1 MTELQAAI
9 PAPIMTERPLVP
21 SMPSAHVTTLRYGY
35 MPWFR
40 FTLFT
45 KFSITSL
52 ALLAVMGVLLGMGL
66 TRHFEE
72 QAIEQQKMASASLVP
87 PVVGRHLDDA
97 LLTNGAKGEVYEDIQ
112 RSLSFLGGSNLVAAK
127 VWNRDGVV
135 IYSDQEYLVGQ
146 EQPLTSQLRSNF
158 EGSITAEI
166 EPISAAENAE
176 ERGYGDLM
184 KVYTPLQMPGTSR
197 IGAVFEGSYDVTD
210 LRQRISYTNGFLWVS
225 IAGGFLFLYLSLFT
239 IVRNASSR
247 LERQSAENA
256 QLYHEAQHQLA
267 ERHVA
272 EERIKLQVEH
282 LQALRDIDIAIA
294 SNPDLALTLNV
305 LLTQV
310 RAQLK
315 VDAADVLLLDER
327 AKELEYAAGSGFRAE
342 AVAGTRLWLGQGYAG
357 KAALQRRTIGVEN
370 MTNTGD
376 LARAELLAGEEF
388 EAYYAVPLV
397 AKDKVLGVLEVF
409 QRGPLHATPDWLK
422 FLEALAGQAAIA
434 VDSAALFDSLQRS
447 NAELARAYDK
457 TLEGWSRALDLRDK
471 ETEGHSR
478 RVTEMTVRLAREM
491 GVGEDEL
498 VHIQRGALLHDIG
511 KVGIPDSILLKPG
524 PLTEEEWTIMRMHP
538 VHAYEL
544 LRPITFLEPA
554 LDIPYCHH
562 EKWDGTGY
570 PRGLRGDEIPLA
582 ARIFA
587 VADVYDALRSNRP
600 YRSARPRQMVV
611 AYIIEQ
617 AGKHFDPNVVEAF
630 LRVELSSPAQL
641 VWQSTPAGPAVIT
654 PTQPGSYAGVM
665 LAPAEESASAVV
677 AARPA

>member
-1 MTELQAAI
+1 
-9 PAPIMTERPLVP
+9 
-21 SMPSAHVTTLRYGY
+21 MPR
-35 MPWFR
+35 FR
-40 FTLFT
+40 FTLLT

-52 ALLAVMGVLLGMGL
+52 ALLAVIGVLLGMGL

-72 QAIEQQKMASASLVP
+72 QAIEQQKMAAASLVP
-87 PVVGRHLDDA
+87 PVVGRHLDDD
-97 LLTNGAKGEVYEDIQ
+97 LLTNGATGEIYQDIQ
-112 RSLSFLGGSNLVAAK
+112 KALSFLGGSNLVAAK
-127 VWNRDGVV
+127 VWNREGMV
-135 IYSDQEYLVGQ
+135 IYSDQAYLVGQ
-146 EQPLTSQLRSNF
+146 KQPLTPQLQANF

-166 EPISAAENAE
+166 QPLKDAESAE

-184 KVYTPLQMPGTSR
+184 KIYTPLQMEGTSR

-210 LRQRISYTNGFLWVS
+210 LRQRISYTNGFLWFS

-256 QLYHEAQHQLA
+256 QLYQEAQHQLA
-267 ERHVA
+267 ERKVA

-282 LQALRDIDIAIA
+282 LQALRDIDIAIT

-305 LLTQV
+305 ILTQV
-310 RAQLK
+310 RTQLK

-327 AKELEYAAGSGFRAE
+327 ARELEYAAGSGFRAG

-357 KAALQRRTIGVEN
+357 KAALQKRTIGVERMN
-370 MTNTGD
+370 NTGD
-376 LARAELLAGEEF
+376 LTRAELLAGEEF

-397 AKDKVLGVLEVF
+397 AKDKVLGVLELF
-409 QRGPLHATPDWLK
+409 QRGRLHATPEWLK

-434 VDSAALFDSLQRS
+434 VDNAALFDSLQRS
-447 NAELARAYDK
+447 NAELASAYDK

-491 GVGEDEL
+491 GVSEDEL

-524 PLTEEEWTIMRMHP
+524 PLTEEEWATMRMHP

-544 LRPITFLEPA
+544 LRPIAFLEPA
-554 LDIPYCHH
+554 LDIPHAHH

-570 PRGLRGDEIPLA
+570 PRGLKGDEIPLA

-600 YRSARPRQMVV
+600 YRSARPRQMVMV
-611 AYIIEQ
+611 HIMEQ
-617 AGKHFDPNVVEAF
+617 AGKHFDPDVVEAF
-630 LRVELSSPAQL
+630 LRVERANPQQVVPQNIATEPA
-641 VWQSTPAGPAVIT
+641 SIT
-654 PTQPGSYAGVM
+654 ATQMGSYSGAM
-665 LAPAEESASAVV
+665 LAPAGETAPALVT
-677 AARPA
+677 ARPA

>member
-1 MTELQAAI
+1 
-9 PAPIMTERPLVP
+9 
-21 SMPSAHVTTLRYGY
+21 MPR
-35 MPWFR
+35 FR
-40 FTLFT
+40 FTLLT
-45 KFSITSL
+45 KFSTTSL
-52 ALLAVMGVLLGMGL
+52 ALLVVMGVLLGMGL

-72 QAIEQQKMASASLVP
+72 QAIEQQKMAAASLVP
-87 PVVGRHLDDA
+87 PVVGRHLDDD
-97 LLTNGAKGEVYEDIQ
+97 LLTNGATGEIYQDIQ
-112 RSLSFLGGSNLVAAK
+112 KALSFLGGSNLVAAK
-127 VWNRDGVV
+127 VWNHQGMV

-146 EQPLTSQLRSNF
+146 KQPLTPQLQANF

-166 EPISAAENAE
+166 QPLKDAESAE

-184 KVYTPLQMPGTSR
+184 KIYTPLQMEGTSR

-210 LRQRISYTNGFLWVS
+210 LRQRISYTNGFLWFS

-247 LERQSAENA
+247 LERQSTENA
-256 QLYHEAQHQLA
+256 QLYQEAQHQLA
-267 ERHVA
+267 ERKVA

-282 LQALRDIDIAIA
+282 LQALRDIDIAIT

-305 LLTQV
+305 ILTQV
-310 RAQLK
+310 RTQLK

-327 AKELEYAAGSGFRAE
+327 ARELEYAAGSGFRAE

-357 KAALQRRTIGVEN
+357 KAALQKRTIGVERMN
-370 MTNTGD
+370 NTGD

-397 AKDKVLGVLEVF
+397 AKDKVLGVLELF
-409 QRGPLHATPDWLK
+409 QRGPLHATPEWLK

-434 VDSAALFDSLQRS
+434 VDNAALFDSLQRS
-447 NAELARAYDK
+447 NAELAGAYDK

-491 GVGEDEL
+491 GVSEDEL

-524 PLTEEEWTIMRMHP
+524 PLTEEEWATMRMHP

-544 LRPITFLEPA
+544 LRPIAFLEPA
-554 LDIPYCHH
+554 LDIPYAHH

-570 PRGLRGDEIPLA
+570 PRGLKGDEIPLA

-600 YRSARPRQMVV
+600 YRSARPRQMVMV
-611 AYIIEQ
+611 HIMEQ
-617 AGKHFDPNVVEAF
+617 AGKHFDPDVVEAF
-630 LRVELSSPAQL
+630 LRVERLGHAQVVPQSVSTEPATL
-641 VWQSTPAGPAVIT
+641 AA
-654 PTQPGSYAGVM
+654 TQMGSYSGAMLVQAGE
-665 LAPAEESASAVV
+665 AASVVV